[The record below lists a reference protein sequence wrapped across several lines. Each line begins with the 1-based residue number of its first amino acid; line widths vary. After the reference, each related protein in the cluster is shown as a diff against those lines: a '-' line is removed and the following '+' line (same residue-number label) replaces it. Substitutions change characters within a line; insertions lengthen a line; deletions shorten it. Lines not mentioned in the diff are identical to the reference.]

1 MAAADCPYVIRP
13 VAADLPVLDY
23 GPPARPRW
31 LPRLLRT
38 LIIILIIAAGAAL
51 GGVIGDWL
59 QPDRYIFNGSLSVS
73 SSDAGTD
80 VAAAKQAHI
89 IAIRGGIPA
98 AAATLNAQ
106 GTPISAAEISNRMTL
121 KDVPQTGLISIRCTS
136 RSFDGPL
143 EIYNALITPYCKST
157 PGIKG
162 MPGTLDRSVRYAA
175 TGFVLGGAV
184 TGLMML
190 LRRRWLARRGQR
202 GWVV

>member
-1 MAAADCPYVIRP
+1 M
-13 VAADLPVLDY
+13 AADLPVLDY
-23 GPPARPRW
+23 GPPARPGW
-31 LPRLLRT
+31 LPRVLRT

-51 GGVIGDWL
+51 GAVIGDRL

-73 SSDAGTD
+73 PSDAGTD

-89 IAIRGGIPA
+89 IAMRAGIRA

-106 GTPISAAEISNRMTL
+106 GTPISAAEFSKRMTL
-121 KDVPQTGLISIRCTS
+121 KDVPETELISVRFTS

-143 EIYNALITPYCKST
+143 KMYNVLITPYCHNA

-162 MPGTLDRSVRYAA
+162 MSGTLDRSVRYAA
-175 TGFVLGGAV
+175 PGFVLGGTA
-184 TGLMML
+184 TGLMVL
-190 LRRRWLARRGQR
+190 LRRRRLARRGQR